1 MANLPFNP
9 LDLESLYSVDPDDPN
24 PVSDLIPPKILLL
37 AWHLHNMIYIRF
49 FYEQIGMQPP
59 EWTKGEMARSQKV
72 LLDQLDIENS
82 QGGRFRR
89 REMRDEARSS
99 RQERERKLESGTD
112 LPESGHRRRF

>member
-9 LDLESLYSVDPDDPN
+9 LDLASLYNVDPSDPN
-24 PVSDLIPPKILLL
+24 PIEDLIPPKILLL

-82 QGGRFRR
+82 QGGRFRKELR
-89 REMRDEARSS
+89 HEARQS
-99 RQERERKLESGTD
+99 RQEREGELEDRTHI
-112 LPESGHRRRF
+112 PQSGHLRRF